1 MQTRT
6 GECHSGEPSIHAPAP
21 HPGAPACDPSFAS
34 SDKRGA
40 AQATSSRCG
49 VEVLHL
55 DTPARAGSTT
65 AGVTEGAQQQAAG
78 STRASTPFLGCG
90 ASDARVHAKH
100 SRVPLMD
107 LGALMRLSF
116 RRWLPILLVA
126 LAGAG
131 AAWLTVRDAQ
141 PTYERELRFA
151 VRPKP
156 DIPPTD
162 LVEATGTLATR
173 ESPLM
178 QTVSSL
184 VSSDEVRA
192 EMRRRAG
199 LAPATP
205 AVKQTSVLTPGSNV
219 IVVTLQGNDES
230 ALRRLGAALPPA
242 ASAVVADAYELLRLQ
257 LVSNSAPI
265 GPVSPNVKQT
275 VAIGALLG
283 LLVALA
289 AVFAEGTIRST
300 RGGGEAVLE
309 SDDFFL
315 RGNER
320 ASGQGAA
327 EPPSSLSGS
336 GLERNVLPLEPFGD
350 RRTTSRTR

>member
-1 MQTRT
+1 
-6 GECHSGEPSIHAPAP
+6 
-21 HPGAPACDPSFAS
+21 
-34 SDKRGA
+34 
-40 AQATSSRCG
+40 
-49 VEVLHL
+49 
-55 DTPARAGSTT
+55 
-65 AGVTEGAQQQAAG
+65 
-78 STRASTPFLGCG
+78 
-90 ASDARVHAKH
+90 
-100 SRVPLMD
+100 MD
-107 LGALMRLSF
+107 LGALVRLSF

-126 LAGAG
+126 LAGAS

-141 PTYERELRFA
+141 PTYEREVRFA

-156 DIPPTD
+156 DIAPTD

-199 LAPATP
+199 LAPGTP
-205 AVKQTSVLTPGSNV
+205 AVKQTSMLTPGSNV
-219 IVVTLQGNDES
+219 VVVKLQGDDES
-230 ALRRLGAALPPA
+230 ALRRLGAALPLA

-257 LVSNSAPI
+257 VVSNAAPS

-289 AVFAEGTIRST
+289 AVFAEGTIRCT
-300 RGGGEAVLE
+300 RGGSEAALE

-315 RGNER
+315 AGSKRG
-320 ASGQGAA
+320 SGPREA
-327 EPPSSLSGS
+327 EPPSSLTGN
-336 GLERNVLPLEPFGD
+336 GLEPNVLPLEPFGE
-350 RRTTSRTR
+350 RRTTSHKP

>member
-1 MQTRT
+1 
-6 GECHSGEPSIHAPAP
+6 
-21 HPGAPACDPSFAS
+21 
-34 SDKRGA
+34 
-40 AQATSSRCG
+40 
-49 VEVLHL
+49 
-55 DTPARAGSTT
+55 
-65 AGVTEGAQQQAAG
+65 
-78 STRASTPFLGCG
+78 
-90 ASDARVHAKH
+90 
-100 SRVPLMD
+100 MD
-107 LGALMRLSF
+107 LGALVRLSG

-126 LAGAG
+126 LVGAG
-131 AAWLTVRDAQ
+131 AAWFAVRDAQ

-219 IVVTLQGNDES
+219 VVVTLQGNDES

-257 LVSNSAPI
+257 SVSNSAPS

-300 RGGGEAVLE
+300 RGGGKAVLE

-315 RGNER
+315 PRSEHGRG
-320 ASGQGAA
+320 QQAA
-327 EPPSSLSGS
+327 EPPSSLSGN
-336 GLERNVLPLEPFGD
+336 GLERNVLPLGSFGE